1 MQRCAQHGEIY
12 PAGAAEISDKKT
24 RLKSKIDKNRK
35 QCADTSPLGVS
46 PPARRQEKRISET
59 AQNRTLPYRRTGI
72 GQPSS
77 GCRQK
82 ILFPARFSCPAPVF
96 CATKM
101 AIASAPLSP
110 NELTNPSMRV
120 AAVKA
125 EMQAVPKEF
134 TAPCTSSFPIYRL
147 DCCSADT
154 SPNRTVRDSSPR
166 RRPYPGGGIRRT
178 GSVSRCGRS
187 SRLPKSAVR

>member
-1 MQRCAQHGEIY
+1 
-12 PAGAAEISDKKT
+12 
-24 RLKSKIDKNRK
+24 
-35 QCADTSPLGVS
+35 
-46 PPARRQEKRISET
+46 
-59 AQNRTLPYRRTGI
+59 
-72 GQPSS
+72 
-77 GCRQK
+77 
-82 ILFPARFSCPAPVF
+82 
-96 CATKM
+96 M

-154 SPNRTVRDSSPR
+154 SPNRTVRDSSPPSTTISWR
-166 RRPYPGGGIRRT
+166 RNTANGIRFQM
-178 GSVSRCGRS
+178 
-187 SRLPKSAVR
+187 